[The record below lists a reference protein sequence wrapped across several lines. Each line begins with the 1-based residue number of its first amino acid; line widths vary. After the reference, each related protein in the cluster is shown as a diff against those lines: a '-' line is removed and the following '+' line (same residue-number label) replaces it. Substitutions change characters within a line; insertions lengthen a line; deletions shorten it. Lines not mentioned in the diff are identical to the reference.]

1 MLVGLLATPW
11 RLPPLA
17 SIQLCATLP
26 PSCEPLPPCCEPDGP
41 LCPADAPQAT
51 VAISEAGS
59 LRLRV
64 PDDDAV
70 MEDYIG
76 QAHQVALAADDYD
89 TAMLAHCEQAITEDP
104 AYWAQLWPSAVAM
117 SRWLQEQPEL
127 VAGRRVV
134 EIGSGLGLASLAAAT
149 AGAASVLATDREPRA
164 LAFASQ
170 SARDGGLELT
180 TAARDWSALDEWEP
194 GSADAVLCADVLYG
208 TKAAAQLAPLL
219 DHLVPAGGCVLV
231 ADNADRPYGDEH
243 REELHALLGERGFV
257 QRGAEERVVIE
268 LKTQQGERFA
278 IRLVRMDRTS

>member
-1 MLVGLLATPW
+1 
-11 RLPPLA
+11 
-17 SIQLCATLP
+17 
-26 PSCEPLPPCCEPDGP
+26 
-41 LCPADAPQAT
+41 
-51 VAISEAGS
+51 
-59 LRLRV
+59 
-64 PDDDAV
+64 

-89 TAMLAHCEQAITEDP
+89 AAMLAHCEQAITQDP
-104 AYWAQLWPSAVAM
+104 AYWAQLWPSAVALA
-117 SRWLQEQPEL
+117 RLLQERPEL

-170 SARDGGLELT
+170 SARDGALELA

-208 TKAAAQLAPLL
+208 TEAAAQLAPLL
-219 DHLVPAGGCVLV
+219 DHLVPAGGSVLV

-243 REELHALLGERGFV
+243 REELRVLLGERGFV
-257 QRGAEERVVIE
+257 QRGAEEHVTIE

-278 IRLVRMDRTS
+278 IRLVIMDRDEA

>member
-127 VAGRRVV
+127 VAG
-134 EIGSGLGLASLAAAT
+134 LGVHVRQVHGEVHRKADHCP
-149 AGAASVLATDREPRA
+149 GKKPP
-164 LAFASQ
+164 F
-170 SARDGGLELT
+170 LT
-180 TAARDWSALDEWEP
+180 VKR
-194 GSADAVLCADVLYG
+194 
-208 TKAAAQLAPLL
+208 
-219 DHLVPAGGCVLV
+219 PA
-231 ADNADRPYGDEH
+231 RPYKNPVQN
-243 REELHALLGERGFV
+243 GF
-257 QRGAEERVVIE
+257 
-268 LKTQQGERFA
+268 
-278 IRLVRMDRTS
+278 S